1 MNFALI
7 LFVLVIITGVAW
19 VADKL
24 VFLPQR
30 RRAADAA
37 VAEFDRQQARVGE
50 RFADENAPQTRARLR
65 DENLR
70 QPWWLEYSASFFP
83 VILVVFVVRS
93 FVVEPFKIPS
103 GSMVPTLLVGDFI
116 LVNKYD
122 YGIRLPIT
130 NTKITQGRPLQ
141 RGDVV
146 VFRYPIDPSTNF
158 IKRLVGL
165 PGDHVV
171 VQDNRIIIN
180 GKEVPF
186 TYDAKYNDGCYENL
200 TQIDEHLGKHDHKA
214 IFCPV
219 ALDRQPV
226 LPGCSRG
233 GVRGYVCGDEDAP
246 GFMRTPPFVGDVPPG
261 QYLMMGDNRDN
272 SDDGRS
278 WGFVPEQ
285 NLVGKA
291 TRIWF
296 NWDPHRAGGPQWHRI
311 GMAIH

>member
-30 RRAADAA
+30 RRAAEAA

-65 DENLR
+65 DEKLR

-130 NTKITQGRPLQ
+130 NTKITEGRPLQ

-146 VFRYPIDPSTNF
+146 VFRYPKDESVDY
-158 IKRLVGL
+158 IKRVIGL
-165 PGDHVV
+165 PGDVV
-171 VQDNRIIIN
+171 AYQDKQLTIN
-180 GKEVPF
+180 GKSVPETPLPDYF
-186 TYDAKYNDGCYENL
+186 DEERIGYAKQFEEDLDGRKN
-200 TQIDEHLGKHDHKA
+200 A
-214 IFCPV
+214 ILNNPAV
-219 ALDRQPV
+219 
-226 LPGCSRG
+226 
-233 GVRGYVCGDEDAP
+233 
-246 GFMRTPPFVGDVPPG
+246 PPFIVGAEDYPYRDNCTYNARGVICKVPPG
-261 QYLMMGDNRDN
+261 NYFMMGDNRDN
-272 SDDGRS
+272 SADSRY
-278 WGFVPEQ
+278 WGFAPDKNVVGRAFFIWMNFS
-285 NLVGKA
+285 NLK
-291 TRIWF
+291 
-296 NWDPHRAGGPQWHRI
+296 RI
-311 GMAIH
+311 GPFH